1 MDNGIL
7 IKSFGYIFII
17 ALGYTLKKIKLFGED
32 EYRTLVKILMKITLP
47 AIIVASFS
55 SAEVD
60 FSLIYV
66 TLVCVAVTLTYL
78 FFGYILTRG
87 KDKETQNLYMINFP
101 GYNIGN
107 FSLPFVA
114 GFLGKTG
121 IVATC
126 MFDVGNALIVTGFS
140 YAIATGVTNTGEKR
154 SLKETLL
161 IMLTSGPLLAYLI
174 MVVLVSFKIKL
185 PDFIVTTAT
194 TIGGANTF
202 LSMFIIGLMFDIKFK
217 KEYLLNST
225 IIISIRVAFAVIFA
239 YLVYKFLPTSIEV
252 RKAVVIL
259 VFSPL
264 TSLAPIFTE
273 KAGGKKEISSF
284 IGAMSII
291 ISIISILLLIKILY

>member
-1 MDNGIL
+1 MDSSIL
-7 IKSFGYIFII
+7 IKSLGYVFII
-17 ALGYTLKKIKLFGED
+17 VLGYFMKKIKFFGED
-32 EYRTLVKILMKITLP
+32 EYRTLIKILMKITLP

-55 SAEVD
+55 TAEVD

-66 TLVCVAVTLTYL
+66 TLVCLGITLFYL
-78 FFGYILTRG
+78 FLVYLLSRG

-107 FSLPFVA
+107 FSLPFVS
-114 GFLGKTG
+114 GFLGVPG

-140 YAIATGVTNTGEKR
+140 YVVATSITNTGERR
-154 SLKETLL
+154 SLKETLF

-174 MVVLVSFKIKL
+174 MVALVSLNIKL
-185 PDFIVTTAT
+185 PSIVITTAS

-217 KEYLLNST
+217 KEYFLNST
-225 IIISIRVAFAVIFA
+225 IIISIRVVFSIIFA
-239 YLVYKFLPTSIEV
+239 YLIYKFLPTSIEV
-252 RKAVVIL
+252 RKAVTIL

-264 TSLAPIFTE
+264 TTLAPIFTE
-273 KAGGKKEISSF
+273 KAGGKKEVSSF

-291 ISIISILLLIKILY
+291 VSIVSILSIMKFLY